1 MKEPAENAPD
11 DFEAYTQPG
20 EPEMREKCYAWRTA
34 IGLQAVDN
42 LILSEH
48 NELRNRAM
56 LVSDPAS
63 LQNPSPELSP
73 KCNFCTLNC
82 TLEELALLNS
92 RQSVGPV
99 PD

>member
-1 MKEPAENAPD
+1 MQAISSAVIRTTTE
-11 DFEAYTQPG
+11 FLEAFF
-20 EPEMREKCYAWRTA
+20 R
-34 IGLQAVDN
+34 N

-56 LVSDPAS
+56 LVSDTAS
-63 LQNPSPELSP
+63 LPTPSPEFSP
-73 KCNFCTLNC
+73 KCNFCTLDC